1 MKPNGK
7 KMPGGQ
13 TPSKQQVDAATG
25 PALLRQLFAKQPERC
40 IALLQHWLTRPKTKP
55 PQR

>member
-13 TPSKQQVDAATG
+13 TTSKQQVDAATG
-25 PALLRQLFAKQPERC
+25 PALLRQLFAQQPERC